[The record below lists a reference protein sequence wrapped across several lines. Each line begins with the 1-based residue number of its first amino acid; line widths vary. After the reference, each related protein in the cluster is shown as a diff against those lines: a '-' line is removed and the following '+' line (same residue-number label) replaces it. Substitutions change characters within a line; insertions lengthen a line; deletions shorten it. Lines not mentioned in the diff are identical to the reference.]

1 METGVVDR
9 LAIGGPE
16 HGRLLEFGGADADNQ
31 EQSARS
37 PTSKRCTLP
46 TVRQQTIHPA
56 DSYRSRRP
64 GTNKD
69 LESRPA
75 ATAQQMSDSG
85 LLGVASVLVC
95 GRPCGG

>member
-16 HGRLLEFGGADADNQ
+16 HGRLLELGGGDADNH
-31 EQSARS
+31 EQYPSR
-37 PTSKRCTLP
+37 PTRQHCTPP

-69 LESRPA
+69 LESGPA

-85 LLGVASVLVC
+85 LLAVDSVLAC